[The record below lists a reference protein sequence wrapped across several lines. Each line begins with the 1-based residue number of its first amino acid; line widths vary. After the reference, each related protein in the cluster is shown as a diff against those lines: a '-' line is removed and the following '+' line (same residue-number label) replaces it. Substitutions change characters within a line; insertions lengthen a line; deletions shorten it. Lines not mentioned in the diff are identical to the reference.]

1 MDCQTPNTTEATMSP
16 DPTTTQ
22 GTTVASASA
31 DNLTK
36 VEIIAMRNIA
46 ADAISKIL
54 NNFSEKTGL
63 KIESVDLNIAVIYG
77 GPQQYSV
84 TLDVRL

>member
-1 MDCQTPNTTEATMSP
+1 MSN

-22 GTTVASASA
+22 DTTMTSASA
-31 DNLTK
+31 DNLAK
-36 VEIIAMRNIA
+36 FQIIEMRNIA

-54 NNFSEKTGL
+54 NHFSEKTGL
-63 KIESVDLNIAVIYG
+63 KIESVDLNIAVVYG

>member
-1 MDCQTPNTTEATMSP
+1 MSN

-22 GTTVASASA
+22 DTTVASASA

-77 GPQQYSV
+77 GPQQYSA